1 MNGRTFQIGCDIGGT
16 FTDVV
21 VVTSGGDVYTDKSD
35 TTLGDLTQGVVA
47 ALTAAS
53 GQLGSGLDEVLANTT
68 RFVNGTTV
76 VTNSIAEL
84 KGAKVG
90 LIATAGFGDTLR
102 IARSPRT
109 DARDHHLQVNV
120 PDLVP
125 RDCIAEVRERVDAA
139 GSVIVALD
147 ADEAIKTI
155 DGLVAK
161 GVESIAISL
170 LWSFANPQHEEALA
184 GIIAK
189 RHPDVYVSVS
199 SRLYPMIREYERTV
213 TTVLNSFTGLAV
225 VRYTDRIE
233 GLLREHGLRAPI
245 SFMQGF
251 GGTISADDARQR
263 PISLVDSGPAGGVVG
278 ARHLGDELGVS
289 NVLTGDMGGTSF
301 DVSVLPEGKYTVTQ
315 RVMLR
320 EFLTG
325 LSKID
330 VLAVG
335 AGGGSLGWI
344 DARGVPQVGP
354 HSAGAEP
361 GPACYGRGGTDP
373 TVTDAVVALG
383 IIDPDAFLGGRR
395 HLDREASRAALATT
409 LAEPQSISIERAAAD
424 MFRLVTASMSHAVRR
439 VTVEH
444 GRDPRNFTFCSYGGA
459 LGVFAASICRQMG
472 IRNVI
477 IPDEAAVFS
486 AYGLLAT
493 DDIRQLARSISWT
506 GGDGTA
512 VEATLRDLEAQALRG
527 LEASG
532 YARDD
537 VDVQWQ
543 GDFKFEGQLFELTV
557 PIPRDRD
564 IDAALEH
571 VRETFAEAFEAEFG
585 AGTAWKES
593 PVILLSARVVATGHT
608 DKLRRRALVA
618 EPAAF
623 EPEPDDVRE
632 VVLPPEAEPT
642 SVRVFDGSKLEPGAT
657 LAGPAIVEDR
667 LTTILVPPGW
677 ELHVDGYGHR
687 RLEDREPTTGLAVAE
702 AARPALAQ
710 TT

>member
-1 MNGRTFQIGCDIGGT
+1 VLGERTLQIGCDIGGT

-21 VVTSGGDVYTDKSD
+21 VVTSDGEVHTDKSD
-35 TTLGDLTQGVVA
+35 TTPRDLTKGVVA
-47 ALTAAS
+47 ALTAVADR
-53 GQLGSGLDEVLANTT
+53 LGVGLDELLADTT

-90 LIATAGFGDTLR
+90 LITTAGFRDTLR

-109 DARDHHLQVNV
+109 DARDHHFQVNV

-125 RDCIAEVRERVDAA
+125 RQCIAEVRERVDAS
-139 GSVIVALD
+139 GSVIIPLD
-147 ADEAIKTI
+147 ADEALGVI
-155 DGLVAK
+155 DGLVEK

-184 GIIAK
+184 RIIAT

-251 GGTISADDARQR
+251 GGTISAADARER

-278 ARHLGDELGVS
+278 ARQLGDELGIA

-301 DVSVLPEGKYTVTQ
+301 DVSVLPEGRYTVTQ

-361 GPACYGRGGTDP
+361 GPACYGRGGTEP
-373 TVTDAVVALG
+373 TVTDAIVALG
-383 IIDPDAFLGGRR
+383 IIDPDSFLGGRR
-395 HLDREASRAALATT
+395 HLDRDASRAALAQR
-409 LAEPQSISIERAAAD
+409 LAEPQGISVERAAAD

-459 LGVFAASICRQMG
+459 LGVFAAAICRQMG
-472 IRNVI
+472 IGTVI

-493 DDIRQLARSISWT
+493 DDVRQLSRSISWT
-506 GGDGTA
+506 GGDGSA
-512 VEATLRDLEAQALRG
+512 VEATLHDLEAQALRG

-532 YARDD
+532 YPREEI
-537 VDVQWQ
+537 DVQWQ

-571 VRETFAEAFEAEFG
+571 VRETFAEDFEAEFG
-585 AGTAWKES
+585 PGTAWKES
-593 PVILLSARVVATGHT
+593 PVILLSARVVATGRT
-608 DKLRRRALVA
+608 EKFRRRALAADHAVFEA
-618 EPAAF
+618 EPAASRAVF
-623 EPEPDDVRE
+623 
-632 VVLPPEAEPT
+632 LPPEAQPAP
-642 SVRVFDGSKLEPGAT
+642 VLVYDGRQLTPGAT
-657 LAGPAIVEDR
+657 LAGPAVVEDR
-667 LTTILVPPGW
+667 LTTIYVPPGW
-677 ELHVDGYGHR
+677 QLGVDRYGHR
-687 RLEDREPTTGLAVAE
+687 RLDDHEPTASRAGAGAASLA
-702 AARPALAQ
+702 PA
-710 TT
+710 